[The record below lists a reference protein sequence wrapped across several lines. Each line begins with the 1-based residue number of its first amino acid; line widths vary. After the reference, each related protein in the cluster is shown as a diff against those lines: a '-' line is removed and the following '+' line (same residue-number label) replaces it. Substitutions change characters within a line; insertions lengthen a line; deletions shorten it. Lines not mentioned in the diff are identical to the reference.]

1 MLLGEKKR
9 LDYID
14 WVKAVSILFIVIGHF
29 LPSNCWPKVLLYS
42 FHVPI
47 FVIIGG
53 VLFTAPKTWRE
64 YGKKC
69 FGLVKRLLIP
79 FIIVF
84 VLCCLVY
91 WLPEEMLPKYGI
103 DDVTRDIVTLLEYA
117 VCYRRK
123 TVWNQALWFI
133 PCYLVISLIMLI
145 FTKLTKGNRL
155 ASLGLSA
162 LSFITLL
169 ELEKREITID
179 IGEVKDVFGMKNYF
193 LMLGFFALGYALRPM
208 LDMCLNMTEN
218 PRKNPLLYAS
228 GCSFVMLAVMCL
240 KCNVSEKDAAGYNH
254 ISLYSGYYND
264 MKLFIF
270 FGIMLSVT
278 LIIALML
285 LPGCKL
291 SNLLSRNSL
300 FIMMTHMVF
309 LLHNSFVTLTPVKTM
324 WEVDMKVSIR
334 DGFFVFMIFVVFLW
348 ILDALVL
355 QRFPKVRKV
364 LGFIGIQ

>member
-14 WVKAVSILFIVIGHF
+14 WAKTLSILFIVVGHF
-29 LPSNCWPKVLLYS
+29 LPRSCWPKVLLYS

-53 VLFTAPKTWRE
+53 VLFSAPKTWRE

-79 FIIVF
+79 FVIVF

-91 WLPEEMLPKYGI
+91 WFPEEYLPKYGAKDI
-103 DDVTRDIVTLLEYA
+103 TQDIVTLLKYS
-117 VCYRRK
+117 VCYERI

-133 PCYLVISLIMLI
+133 PCYLVTSLIMLTY
-145 FTKLTKGNRL
+145 TKLTKGNRL
-155 ASLGLSA
+155 AALGLSA

-193 LMLGFFALGYALRPM
+193 LMLGFIALGYALRPM
-208 LDMCLNMTEN
+208 LDMCLNMVEN

-228 GCSFVMLAVMCL
+228 GAAFVMLSVMCL
-240 KCNVSEKDAAGYNH
+240 KCNVSETEAAGYNH

-264 MKLFIF
+264 MTLFIF
-270 FGIMLSVT
+270 FAIMLSVT
-278 LIIALML
+278 LIVTLML
-285 LPGCKL
+285 LPECRMA
-291 SNLLSRNSL
+291 NLISRNSL
-300 FIMMTHMVF
+300 FIMLTHMSF
-309 LLHNSFVTLTPVKTM
+309 LLNDTFIDLSPYKTM
-324 WEVDMKVSIR
+324 WEVDMKISIR
-334 DGFFVFMIFVVFLW
+334 DGIFVFMIIVAFLW
-348 ILDALVL
+348 LLDTLVL
-355 QRFPKVRKV
+355 KRFPKVRKALV
-364 LGFIGIQ
+364 FIGIQ